1 VQITVVLLLDSFM
14 KASAAM
20 ELEEENRRLTRN
32 KDEANGPLDP
42 LLRKLCE
49 EFVDDQ
55 DLTEKLHKLFKV
67 VKYIR
72 SSHVNRRSDM
82 QNLTSYSDLLFR
94 YKTFRDAIGGL
105 FVPL

>member
-1 VQITVVLLLDSFM
+1 MLLLDSFM

-32 KDEANGPLDP
+32 NDESSGPLDP

-55 DLTEKLHKLFKV
+55 DLTEKLQKLFKV
-67 VKYIR
+67 VKYIC
-72 SSHVNRRSDM
+72 SLCAKRR
-82 QNLTSYSDLLFR
+82 Y
-94 YKTFRDAIGGL
+94 G
-105 FVPL
+105 